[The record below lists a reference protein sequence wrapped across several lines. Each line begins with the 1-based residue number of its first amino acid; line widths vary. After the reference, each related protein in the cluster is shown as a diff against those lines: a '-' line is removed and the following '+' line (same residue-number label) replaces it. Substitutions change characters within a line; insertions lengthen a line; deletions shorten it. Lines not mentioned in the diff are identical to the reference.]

1 MNWYAAKVK
10 HQTERKVKTWLDERA
25 IENYIPFHS
34 ILIERKGRKFKSE
47 KPIVPGL
54 IFIRTDYHIAYTLL
68 FEARE
73 KMLFLRNRE
82 NYQLLIVPDKQ
93 MQDFMFLLD
102 LSESTLRIENENLK
116 RGDRVRVIK
125 GIFAGIEGELVRI
138 GRHKKVVVRLEG
150 LFSFAVP
157 TYIPNAYLEKFE

>member
-10 HQTERKVKTWLDERA
+10 HQTERKVKRWLDERA

-34 ILIERKGRKFKSE
+34 LLIERSGRRFKSE

-54 IFIRTDYHIAYTLL
+54 VFIRTEYHIAYDLL
-68 FEARE
+68 NEGRE
-73 KMLFLRNRE
+73 RMIFLRNLE
-82 NYQLLIVPDKQ
+82 NHQLLVVPDKQ

-102 LSESTLRIENENLK
+102 LSETTERIENESLK
-116 RGDRVRVIK
+116 QGDRVRVIK
-125 GIFAGIEGELVRI
+125 GTFAGIEGELVRI

-150 LFSFAVP
+150 LFSLAVP
-157 TYIPNAYLEKFE
+157 TYIPNAHLEKI